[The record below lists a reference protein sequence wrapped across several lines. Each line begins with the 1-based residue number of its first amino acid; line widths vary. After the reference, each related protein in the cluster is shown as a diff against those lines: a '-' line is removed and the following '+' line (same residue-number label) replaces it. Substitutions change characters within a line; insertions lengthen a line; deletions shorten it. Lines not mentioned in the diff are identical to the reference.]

1 MFDQSGTR
9 TFWHPPWGPLAQV
22 PSSRAM
28 AIIGTETNTTTME
41 HPVNHQ
47 NMEIC
52 IEDQTDLSSIV
63 RRFVNVLIM
72 LGFMSA

>member
-1 MFDQSGTR
+1 
-9 TFWHPPWGPLAQV
+9 
-22 PSSRAM
+22 M